1 MACFYEKYQV
11 WGAMSLNFDFWA
23 PPMITTPPIKVI
35 TENIFMPVTSFSQM
49 GKRLEKITI
58 YAI

>member
-11 WGAMSLNFDFWA
+11 WGAMSLDFDFWA
-23 PPMITTPPIKVI
+23 PPMITTPPIKEI
-35 TENIFMPVTSFSQM
+35 YQQKPVTSFSQK
-49 GKRLEKITI
+49 GKRLEKVTI